1 LSTLPHNGQRQLAGN
16 DPMAHKRKK
25 TEVRAEMVA
34 GVPHE
39 KKNEC
44 MGWRLTPQMHVH
56 GTACRA
62 VDTAN
67 HTFSDLQNRTV
78 ETAPAC
84 PIIRSTLSAFKFG
97 PHAFAMVVK
106 ASKSKRSFDPV
117 LVRGPKA
124 EKDVSWQSTGYIEDQ
139 HGVMRKDGW
148 QYQSKIKTKIITART
163 PTAYINHCERCF

>member
-1 LSTLPHNGQRQLAGN
+1 MDGWAGWAV
-16 DPMAHKRKK
+16 DTA
-25 TEVRAEMVA
+25 
-34 GVPHE
+34 
-39 KKNEC
+39 C

-106 ASKSKRSFDPV
+106 ASTSKRSFDPV

-148 QYQSKIKTKIITART
+148 QYQSKIKTKIITAST
-163 PTAYINHCERCF
+163 PTAYIGIFHRVLFQKMQNPACARSGRAMLDS

>member
-1 LSTLPHNGQRQLAGN
+1 
-16 DPMAHKRKK
+16 M
-25 TEVRAEMVA
+25 
-34 GVPHE
+34 
-39 KKNEC
+39 
-44 MGWRLTPQMHVH
+44 TPQLHVH

-106 ASKSKRSFDPV
+106 ASTSKRSFDPV

-163 PTAYINHCERCF
+163 PYSIHQSLRKMFLGQVRPCEVCGTSGSWFNSSRLEY